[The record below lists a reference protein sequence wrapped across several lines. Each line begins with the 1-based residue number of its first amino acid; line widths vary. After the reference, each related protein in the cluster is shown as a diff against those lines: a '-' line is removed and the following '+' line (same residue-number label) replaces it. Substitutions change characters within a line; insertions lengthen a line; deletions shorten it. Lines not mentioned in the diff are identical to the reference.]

1 MFIQF
6 LSLVFLCNQLVLQTL
21 HFAVIDKGDTPLPPL
36 SFPLPLPVYL
46 SLSLSHA
53 SLLPSSLLSFHKFSF
68 HVVTKNYEKYQ
79 KMPKQLKVK
88 S

>member
-6 LSLVFLCNQLVLQTL
+6 LSLVCLCNQLVLQTL
-21 HFAVIDKGDTPLPPL
+21 HFAVIDKGDMPLP
-36 SFPLPLPVYL
+36 L
-46 SLSLSHA
+46 SLSLFLCLSIPLFCT
-53 SLLPSSLLSFHKFSF
+53 SLFPSTLLSFHKFSF